1 MKRSIITF
9 IVFLAVQCGLS
20 QGTGYWD
27 LPSKSINGLNYFLFE
42 ETGEVMVADEN
53 CWEGE
58 LVLPTV
64 VNWDGHDYPV
74 KYLASR
80 AFANCKSLT
89 RVIIPENIQ
98 DILFYVSYLGNRDII
113 KSPFHGCSQL
123 ESIEVAENNR
133 WLCSVD
139 GVLY

>member
-20 QGTGYWD
+20 QRTGYWN

-64 VNWDGHDYPV
+64 VNWDGNITIDNYETFMYFFLV
-74 KYLASR
+74 SSSDME
-80 AFANCKSLT
+80 CKS
-89 RVIIPENIQ
+89 
-98 DILFYVSYLGNRDII
+98 
-113 KSPFHGCSQL
+113 
-123 ESIEVAENNR
+123 
-133 WLCSVD
+133 
-139 GVLY
+139 